1 MVQRETVL
9 FSRESDVSLERQNIE
24 WFVIYLDFSQ
34 NSQMAKANKL
44 AVVFG
49 TQATTTQLYLGQD
62 TFEFDQGHLP
72 RINLS

>member
-9 FSRESDVSLERQNIE
+9 FFGESDVSLEHQNIKC
-24 WFVIYLDFSQ
+24 FVIYLDFSQ

-72 RINLS
+72 RTNLS

>member
-1 MVQRETVL
+1 
-9 FSRESDVSLERQNIE
+9 
-24 WFVIYLDFSQ
+24 
-34 NSQMAKANKL
+34 MAKANKL